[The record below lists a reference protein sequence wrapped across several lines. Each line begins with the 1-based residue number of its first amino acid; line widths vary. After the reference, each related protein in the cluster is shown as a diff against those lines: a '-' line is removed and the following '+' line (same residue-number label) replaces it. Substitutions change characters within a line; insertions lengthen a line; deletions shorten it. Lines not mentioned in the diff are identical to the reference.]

1 VSKKIIVGLGNP
13 GLGYRNTRHNAGF
26 MALDLLADRLSVD
39 WKGPKRSCAYG
50 SGKTEGQDFILLKP
64 QTFMNR
70 SGEAVRDWLRKEG
83 LDPAQ
88 NLLVVCDDMDLGLG
102 RLRLRASGSAG
113 SHNGLASLAE
123 NLGGGDFTR
132 LRLGIGKPSEP
143 SVWADYVLQK
153 FPPEEKILLEPVLER
168 AAETCL
174 QWLQGRP
181 FEQVLSFANAPSHA
195 KP

>member
-1 VSKKIIVGLGNP
+1 VGKKIIVGLGNP

-26 MALDLLADRLSVD
+26 LALELLAEGLSMG
-39 WKGPKRSCAYG
+39 WKGPKRSCVYG
-50 SGKTEGQDFILLKP
+50 SGRVEGQDFFLLKP

-70 SGEAVRDWLRKEG
+70 SGEAVQDWVRREG

-88 NLLVVCDDMDLGLG
+88 DLMVVCDDMDLGLG
-102 RLRLRASGSAG
+102 RLRLRASGSPG

-123 NLGGGDFTR
+123 NLGGGDFAR

-143 SVWADYVLQK
+143 SAWADYVLQK
-153 FPPEEKILLEPVLER
+153 FPPEERDLLEPVLEK
-168 AAETCL
+168 AAKACR
-174 QWLQGRP
+174 QWLEGRP
-181 FEQVLSFANAPSHA
+181 FEQVMSFANAPSHA